1 MRSKIITSGIL
12 GGIAMSI
19 WMLVVNAVLG
29 FEHSMQM
36 KSITNEREVYDL
48 LKASIVEPGR
58 YICNPEGPP
67 QSGFPDGEPVFSI
80 LFGGVGHE
88 AAGEMMLVDLLI
100 FFVAATIAA
109 WMLSLLSTQFRESYR
124 SRVLFFAAIG
134 LLFAVAV
141 DFTNHG
147 IGGYPLDDTVI
158 LALHRIAMWVF
169 VGLVVGWRMKP
180 DPDVVK
186 T

>member
-1 MRSKIITSGIL
+1 MRTKIITSGIL

-19 WMLVVNAVLG
+19 WMFVVNAVLG

-58 YICNPEGPP
+58 YACNPEGTP
-67 QSGFPDGEPVFSI
+67 QKGFPDGEPVFSI
-80 LFGGVGHE
+80 LYGGVGHE
-88 AAGEMMLVDLLI
+88 AAGAMMLVDLLI
-100 FFVAATIAA
+100 FFVATVIAA
-109 WMLSLLSTQFRESYR
+109 WMLSLLSTRFRDSYR
-124 SRVLFFAAIG
+124 NRVLFFAAIG
-134 LLFAVAV
+134 LLFAVAIDV
-141 DFTNHG
+141 ANYG

-169 VGLVVGWRMKP
+169 VGLVVAWRMKP
-180 DPDVVK
+180 DPDVIES
-186 T
+186 